1 MVSHALRNILLME
14 LLKLWHSGTDTFV
27 AFSTEGTGS
36 STIVGKRDYLGYQY
50 RGGTSGDRIIMIIA
64 QVTIH
69 MQNNVWTW
77 QG

>member
-1 MVSHALRNILLME
+1 MHDRR
-14 LLKLWHSGTDTFV
+14 KTSGDYYMITV